1 MQTLRKNGNAAIFG
15 VCIKNQTMEVIKKGS
30 KGEAVRKLQKAL
42 GVTADGVFGAN
53 TEAAV
58 KKFQS
63 KAGITPDGIVGSKTW
78 AALEKNPV
86 DNKAVDDC
94 VIYNPLSVHI
104 TPYKGRAIKYLA
116 IHYTAGS
123 SSQGGRA
130 MNVKRTFETSP
141 ASADFCVDDRDI
153 VQFNPDPRNYYCWS
167 VGDSKK
173 STGGASLNGI
183 ASNKNTISIE
193 ICSSCKS
200 GFSVANANHEGWY
213 FTEAALNNAVKLAK
227 ILMKE
232 YNIPVERV
240 VRHYDITGKLC
251 PALVGWND
259 YYVMSNDGKKKIRKN
274 NSEKWKAFKDRLK

>member
-1 MQTLRKNGNAAIFG
+1 
-15 VCIKNQTMEVIKKGS
+15 MEVIKKGS
-30 KGEAVRKLQKAL
+30 KGEAVKKLQKAL

-53 TEAAV
+53 TEVAV

-63 KAGITPDGIVGSKTW
+63 KAGLTPDGIVGAKTW
-78 AALEKNPV
+78 TALEKNPV

-104 TPYKGRAIKYLA
+104 TPSKGRAIKYLA
-116 IHYTAGS
+116 IHFTAGS
-123 SSQGGRA
+123 SSKEGRA
-130 MNVKRTFETSP
+130 MNTKRTFETRE

-153 VQFNPDPRNYYCWS
+153 VQFNPDLKNYYCWA
-167 VGDSKK
+167 VGDAKK
-173 STGGASLNGI
+173 RTTGGAIFNGLVT
-183 ASNKNTISIE
+183 NRNTISIE
-193 ICSSCKS
+193 ICSSCKA
-200 GFSVANANHEGWY
+200 GYLTSVPNHEGWY

-251 PALVGWND
+251 PGIVGWND
-259 YYVMSNDGKKKIRKN
+259 YYVMSNDGKTKIRKN
-274 NSEKWKAFKDRLK
+274 NSEQWQAFKDSLK

>member
-1 MQTLRKNGNAAIFG
+1 
-15 VCIKNQTMEVIKKGS
+15 MELIKKGS
-30 KGEAVRKLQKAL
+30 KGEAVKKLQKAL
-42 GVTADGVFGAN
+42 GVVADGVFGAN
-53 TEAAV
+53 TEVAV
-58 KKFQS
+58 KKLQS
-63 KAGITPDGIVGSKTW
+63 KAGLTPDGIVGAKTW
-78 AALEKNPV
+78 AALEKNPI

-104 TPYKGRAIKYLA
+104 TPSKGRSIKYLA
-116 IHYTAGS
+116 IHFTAGS
-123 SSQGGRA
+123 SSIGGRA

-153 VQFNPDPRNYYCWS
+153 VQFNPDIKNNYCWA

-183 ASNKNTISIE
+183 AMNKNTISIE

-213 FTEAALNNAVKLAK
+213 FTEAAINNAVRLAK
-227 ILMKE
+227 ILMKK

-251 PALVGWND
+251 PGIVGWND
-259 YYVMSNDGKKKIRKN
+259 YYVMSNDGKTKIRKN
-274 NSEKWKAFKDRLK
+274 NSEQWQAFKALLK

>member
-1 MQTLRKNGNAAIFG
+1 
-15 VCIKNQTMEVIKKGS
+15 MEVIKKGS
-30 KGEAVRKLQKAL
+30 KGETVKKLQKSL

-63 KAGITPDGIVGSKTW
+63 KAGLTPDGIVGAKTW
-78 AALEKNPV
+78 AALENNPA

-104 TPYKGRAIKYLA
+104 TPSKGRSIKYIA
-116 IHYTAGS
+116 IHFTAGS
-123 SSQGGRA
+123 SSIGGRA

-153 VQFNPDPRNYYCWS
+153 VQFNPDPRNYYCWA

-183 ASNKNTISIE
+183 AMNKNTISIE
-193 ICSSCKS
+193 ICSSCKA
-200 GFSVANANHEGWY
+200 GFSTAIPNHEGWY
-213 FTEAALNNAVKLAK
+213 FTEAALNNAVKIAK
-227 ILMKE
+227 ILMNT
-232 YNIPVERV
+232 YNIPIERV

-259 YYVMSNDGKKKIRKN
+259 HYIVNNNGTIKIRKN
-274 NSEKWKAFKDRLK
+274 NSEQWQTFKAQLR

>member
-1 MQTLRKNGNAAIFG
+1 MSVRTDKKIVLTLALNVKN
-15 VCIKNQTMEVIKKGS
+15 MEIIKKGS
-30 KGEAVRKLQKAL
+30 KGESVKVLQKYL
-42 GVTADGVFGAN
+42 GITQDGVFGAN

-63 KAGITPDGIVGSKTW
+63 KAGLTADGVVGVKTW
-78 AALEKNPV
+78 AALGMNTVE
-86 DNKAVDDC
+86 NKAVDDC

-116 IHYTAGS
+116 IHFTAGS

-153 VQFNPDPRNYYCWS
+153 VQFNPDPRNYYCWA
-167 VGDSKK
+167 VGDKRQL
-173 STGGASLNGI
+173 TGGASLNGV

-193 ICSSCKS
+193 ICSSCKA
-200 GFSVANANHEGWY
+200 GFSTAIPNHEGWY
-213 FTEAALNNAVKLAK
+213 FTDAVLNNAVKIAK
-227 ILMKE
+227 ILMKT
-232 YNIPVERV
+232 YNIPIERV

-259 YYVMSNDGKKKIRKN
+259 HYIVNNNGTIKKRKN
-274 NSEKWKAFKDRLK
+274 DSEQWQLFKARLK

>member
-1 MQTLRKNGNAAIFG
+1 
-15 VCIKNQTMEVIKKGS
+15 MEVIKKGS
-30 KGEAVRKLQKAL
+30 KGEAVKKLQKSL
-42 GVTADGVFGAN
+42 GVVADGVFGAN
-53 TEAAV
+53 TEVAV

-63 KAGITPDGIVGSKTW
+63 KAGLTPDGIVGAKTW
-78 AALEKNPV
+78 TALEKNPV

-104 TPYKGRAIKYLA
+104 TPSKGRAIKYLA
-116 IHYTAGS
+116 IHFTAGS
-123 SSQGGRA
+123 SSKEGRA
-130 MNVKRTFETSP
+130 MTTKRTFETRN
-141 ASADFCVDDRDI
+141 ASADFCVDVRDI
-153 VQFNPDPRNYYCWS
+153 VQFNPDPRNYYCWA
-167 VGDSKK
+167 VGDKRQI
-173 STGGASLNGI
+173 TGGASLNGI

-227 ILMKE
+227 ILMKT
-232 YNIPVERV
+232 YNIPIERV

-259 YYVMSNDGKKKIRKN
+259 HYIVNNNGTIRIRKN
-274 NSEKWKAFKDRLK
+274 NSEQWQLFTARLK

>member
-1 MQTLRKNGNAAIFG
+1 MD
-15 VCIKNQTMEVIKKGS
+15 VIKKGS
-30 KGEAVRKLQKAL
+30 KGESVKKLQKAL

-63 KAGITPDGIVGSKTW
+63 KAGLTPDGIVGAKTW

-104 TPYKGRAIKYLA
+104 TPSKGREIKYLA
-116 IHYTAGS
+116 IHFTAGPS
-123 SSQGGRA
+123 SKEGRA
-130 MNVKRTFETSP
+130 MTTKHTFETRA

-153 VQFNPDPRNYYCWS
+153 VQFNPDPRNYYCWA

-213 FTEAALNNAVKLAK
+213 FTEAAINNAVKIAK
-227 ILMKE
+227 ILMKT
-232 YNIPVERV
+232 YNIPIERV

-259 YYVMSNDGKKKIRKN
+259 YYVMSNDGKTKIRKN
-274 NSEKWKAFKDRLK
+274 NSEQWKAFKARLR